1 VAVERRVVP
10 EVLRAMDDDGMD
22 TGGDVGRNDVKGS
35 ITSGRSRGAICTGK
49 GGDMARTGDVYP
61 EYGKV

>member
-1 VAVERRVVP
+1 
-10 EVLRAMDDDGMD
+10 MDDDGMD